1 MKLFVTAKEFESK
14 VIKYFG
20 EWDEAEAEA
29 EAEEAA
35 HVGDV
40 VGEGDGD
47 VPLDLLNVRVSNS
60 DRDSEEILNIKHE
73 FEKYQH
79 FRSTT

>member
-1 MKLFVTAKEFESK
+1 MKLFVTAKEFKSK

-20 EWDEAEAEA
+20 EGDEAKAEA

-47 VPLDLLNVRVSNS
+47 VPLDLLNVRVSDG
-60 DRDSEEILNIKHE
+60 DRDSKEILDMSLKRRGE
-73 FEKYQH
+73 
-79 FRSTT
+79 